1 MRLLGLDLG
10 TKKCGVAITDPMQ
23 IIASPLMI
31 IFYEN
36 KDFNYLINEIKKI
49 IEEKKPIE
57 KVILGIT
64 KNIDGTLSNM
74 GKIVMKFYEQLKNE
88 IQIKVVL
95 IDEKNTSKD
104 SEYVMSQMNLKNKK
118 KKEFRDA
125 IAAQKILENYLLN
138 NQN

>member
-1 MRLLGLDLG
+1 MRILGLDLG
-10 TKKCGVAITDPMQ
+10 TKKCGIAITDPLQ
-23 IIASPLMI
+23 ILSSPLTT

-36 KDFNYLINEIKKI
+36 KNFDYLINEIKKI

-57 KVILGIT
+57 KIILGIT

-74 GKIVMKFYEQLKNE
+74 GKIVMNFYKQLKKE
-88 IQIKVVL
+88 IQIKVIL

-104 SEYVMSQMNLKNKK
+104 SEYIMSQMNLKRKK
-118 KKEFRDA
+118 KKESRDA

-138 NQN
+138 NQK